1 MKYFISLNTV
11 ASSLPTVLPLE
22 NGGTMSNPYDI
33 VNTCNNYFASIAETM
48 KKSINIYI
56 NIFHLSNE
64 TSSTIFLQPADKEEI
79 TNIIFSLQ
87 K

>member
-22 NGGTMSNPYDI
+22 NGGTMSNPHDI
-33 VNTCNNYFASIAETM
+33 VNTFNNYFASIAETM
-48 KKSINIYI
+48 KESINIYI